1 VRAAMLKHG
10 KICNDL
16 KNLNVYIVKVKKS
29 IQINKIFTRLH
40 CRLRLDKKVRWG
52 SGFTVLIL
60 VRKAFER
67 NAIASVYRE
76 HQLKCPLSLKI
87 VNDYIEVL
95 KPAYK
100 FNIRM
105 QSNTITIS
113 DVIPYL
119 LKMISYWKKQI
130 KSDTVTASCK
140 KLCKL
145 LIKDF
150 KDRFDY
156 ELNSIIYQ
164 VNIFYLARNHL

>member
-16 KNLNVYIVKVKKS
+16 KNLNAYIVKVKKS
-29 IQINKIFTRLH
+29 IQINKIFTRIH

-105 QSNTITIS
+105 QSNTATIS

-119 LKMISYWKKQI
+119 LKMFCYWNKQI

-140 KLCKL
+140 KLCRL

-156 ELNSIIYQ
+156 ELNSILYQ
-164 VNIFYLARNHL
+164 VINFY